1 MFETIKD
8 ISVKTLLSHLVEQ
21 PIEHYIKQFT
31 ENRFINPDKD
41 KDTEDIIRLYWG
53 FQDIFKNQGYLVN
66 PIQQRLEKYLN
77 EHPQYIKKLYNC
89 RSQFQ
94 HQQIK
99 YTESVQAIVKFGRYS
114 MFTTEFDP
122 NVISPVSNGTTS
134 WGEKTGIAAKQL
146 CIVVANEDTTFI
158 RSMTDPDDKKY
169 AIGLSRMMKTFS
181 TANKVKYV
189 NASQPHMGPS
199 MSMLDDNTFID
210 HISTK
215 KSTEQ
220 VNSQREKEADKY
232 DIVYGDPF
240 IQINTLNNSNTT
252 SKGMTSNDT
261 TNTYTGVLS
270 VYCIFETYTFQEDKY
285 KEYLEEYIQSNRFRA
300 DNPQL
305 YSYVWSRFSNYY
317 DKLIRAYVDRA
328 IIIAHQ
334 SMVDFLISIYEKN
347 YTIPQLMMYFSP
359 GTMIN
364 IKTEYDVPQSA
375 MVLSENITQKD
386 GELNLNIRVLCLN
399 TTKIE
404 NLLIHDVFNGFNA
417 RKKNKMDQYLN
428 IIPTSNR
435 GGTIFKYFTLGN
447 NITLLH
453 DEDVEKQLMYV
464 KECLKM
470 LNTPKH
476 MELDGSYYYS
486 EWRYDQ
492 KTNENKIYKGR
503 VIVDYEY
510 SRSTWNNIENTN
522 IRSTISFLDVYN
534 KCTMDQY
541 KNNVIL
547 PGAPCMLT
555 WSDTNAILVT
565 ADDLLTD
572 IRYMLSLPVITTAYV
587 LNDKKWSIVKL
598 SDLHET
604 VYQESA
610 YDNVV
615 MDPKVKEF
623 IRILASTQDKNTFKD
638 IITNKEGG
646 CIFLLIGNAAC
657 GKSSSAEAIAEV
669 LHKPLYKITSGEL
682 GNSVWE
688 MEDKL
693 KDILLDAKRW
703 NAIVLI
709 DEADIYLQNRKDKDL
724 YNNAMVSIF
733 LRQLELFNGV
743 MFLTSNRDI
752 KEIDPAFKSRII
764 QTFYFHDL
772 TKDDRKKIWINL
784 LKCQDMTITDE
795 QANKLSEAILNGR
808 QIKNI
813 IKAAIAH
820 TLYDNKTLDFDILYE
835 TMKFMIS
842 TDKKNEELIAL
853 DSNNK

>member
-1 MFETIKD
+1 MFESIKD

-53 FQDIFKNQGYLVN
+53 FQDIFKNQGYIVN

-181 TANKVKYV
+181 TANNVKYV
-189 NASQPHMGPS
+189 NASQPHMGPN
-199 MSMLDDNTFID
+199 MTMLDDSTFID
-210 HISTK
+210 HISTRK
-215 KSTEQ
+215 ATEQ
-220 VNSQREKEADKY
+220 VNNQREKEADKY

-240 IQINTLNNSNTT
+240 IQINTLNNSNTI

-261 TNTYTGVLS
+261 ANTYTGVLS
-270 VYCIFETYTFQEDKY
+270 VYCIFETYTFQENKY

-300 DNPQL
+300 ENPQL
-305 YSYVWSRFSNYY
+305 YSYVWNRFSNYY

-334 SMVDFLISIYEKN
+334 SMVDFLISIHEKN
-347 YTIPQLMMYFSP
+347 YTIPQLMMYFAP
-359 GTMIN
+359 GTMVN
-364 IKTEYDVPQSA
+364 IKTEFDVPQSA
-375 MVLSENITQKD
+375 MVLSENVRQKD
-386 GELNLNIRVLCLN
+386 GNLTLMLQVLCLN

-404 NLLIHDVFNGFNA
+404 NMLIHDVYTMSDYR
-417 RKKNKMDQYLN
+417 RKNRVDNYLN
-428 IIPTSNR
+428 ITATSNR
-435 GGTIFKYFTLGN
+435 GGTIFKYFILGN
-447 NITLLH
+447 TISLMH

-464 KECLKM
+464 KNCLKM
-470 LNTPKH
+470 LNAPAH
-476 MELDGSYYYS
+476 MELDGSYYFN
-486 EWRYDQ
+486 EWIHDQ
-492 KTNENKIYKGR
+492 RSKENKIYNGR
-503 VIVDYEY
+503 IIVDYEY
-510 SRSTWNNIENTN
+510 SRSSWNNIENTA
-522 IRSTISFLDVYN
+522 IHPTITFSDVHD
-534 KCTMDQY
+534 KCDINQY
-541 KNNVIL
+541 KNNITL
-547 PGAPCMLT
+547 PGAPCILT

-572 IRYMLSLPVITTAYV
+572 IRYMLSLPIVTTAYI
-587 LNDKKWSIVKL
+587 LNDKKWAIVKL
-598 SDLHET
+598 SDIHET
-604 VYQESA
+604 KYQESA
-610 YDNVV
+610 YENVV
-615 MDPKVKEF
+615 MDDSVKEF
-623 IRILASTQDKNTFKD
+623 IKILASTQDKNTFKD
-638 IITNKEGG
+638 IISNKEGG

-688 MEDKL
+688 MEERL
-693 KDILLDAKRW
+693 RDILNDARRW

-724 YNNAMVSIF
+724 HNNAMVSIF

-772 TKDDRKKIWINL
+772 TKEDRKKIWINL
-784 LKCQDMTITDE
+784 LKCQDMTVTDK
-795 QANKLSEAILNGR
+795 QADTLSEATLNGR

-813 IKAAIAH
+813 IKAAIAN
-820 TLYDNKTLDFDILYE
+820 TIYYNKKLDYDTIYE
-835 TMKFMIS
+835 TMKFMIG
-842 TDKKNEELIAL
+842 TDEKNEELIAL
-853 DSNNK
+853 DSNK